1 VNSELASLL
10 DELHRRGREH
20 DAARADRVER
30 WRNLEPDTA
39 RLLALLARVITPDRL
54 LELGTSNGY
63 STIWLADAV
72 RGAGGSMTS
81 VEIDAARAEHAR
93 TNLRAAGLEDA
104 VELYVGDA
112 GAVLAASGDG
122 EWDFVFL
129 DAERAAYV
137 SYWPDLVRVL
147 RPRGLLA
154 VDNVISHA
162 DELIEFRELVAHD
175 ARVSEALAPTGAGLL
190 LVVRESVVS
199 G

>member
-1 VNSELASLL
+1 VNGELASLL

-39 RLLALLARVITPDRL
+39 RLLALLVRVIAPDRL

-72 RGAGGSMTS
+72 RGTGGSMTS
-81 VEIDAARAEHAR
+81 VEIDAARAGHAR
-93 TNLRAAGLEDA
+93 TNLGAAGLEGA
-104 VELYVGDA
+104 VELHVGDA

-122 EWDFVFL
+122 EWGFVFL
-129 DAERAAYV
+129 DAERGAYV

-154 VDNVISHA
+154 VDNAISHA
-162 DELIEFRELVAHD
+162 DELIEFRELVAND
-175 ARVSEALAPTGAGLL
+175 ARVSEALVPTGAGLL

>member
-39 RLLALLARVITPDRL
+39 RLLALLVRVIAPDRL

-104 VELYVGDA
+104 VELHVGDA

-162 DELIEFRELVAHD
+162 DELIGFRELVAHD
-175 ARVSEALAPTGAGLL
+175 ERVSEALAPTGAGLL
-190 LVVRESVVS
+190 LVVREGVV
-199 G
+199 GG

>member
-1 VNSELASLL
+1 MNSELASLL

-39 RLLALLARVITPDRL
+39 RLLALLVRVIAPDRL

-104 VELYVGDA
+104 VELHVGDA
-112 GAVLAASGDG
+112 GAVLAASRDG

-162 DELIEFRELVAHD
+162 DELIGFRELVAHD
-175 ARVSEALAPTGAGLL
+175 ERVSEALAPTGAGLL
-190 LVVRESVVS
+190 LVVREGVV
-199 G
+199 GG